1 MGTQHA
7 SVDPAERDLAAA
19 ELDDIALDNRG
30 RPWVVWRDAVL
41 RWHMKAVANARAQAW
56 IPGMAAAQDPM
67 VEEALARFYR
77 HHMRV
82 TIAHLEVENLELRRK
97 CVVALSCLRFYASGV
112 TDVGARAH
120 ATLAQLDPQAARAE
134 AKPPPPRRAG
144 QGAPSSMGL
153 LALP

>member
-1 MGTQHA
+1 MGTQLA
-7 SVDPAERDLAAA
+7 PVDPAERDLAAA

-41 RWHMKAVANARAQAW
+41 GWHLKGVANARAQAW
-56 IPGMAAAQDPM
+56 IPGMAGVQDPV
-67 VEEALARFYR
+67 VEEALGRFYR

-82 TIAHLEVENLELRRK
+82 TISHLEAENLELRRK
-97 CVVALSCLRFYASGV
+97 CIAALSCLRFYANG
-112 TDVGARAH
+112 TNDVGERAS
-120 ATLAQLDPQAARAE
+120 ATLTQLDPHAAVAE
-134 AKPPPPRRAG
+134 AQSAPARRAP

>member
-56 IPGMAAAQDPM
+56 IPGMAGAPDPV
-67 VEEALARFYR
+67 VEEALGRFYR
-77 HHMRV
+77 HHVRV
-82 TIAHLEVENLELRRK
+82 TIGHLETENLELRRN
-97 CVVALSCLRFYASGV
+97 CIAALSCLRFYANGV
-112 TDVGARAH
+112 SDAGERAQ
-120 ATLAQLDPQAARAE
+120 ATLVQLDPHAAVAE
-134 AKPPPPRRAG
+134 AKAPPPRWAP